1 MRQLS
6 FRLALVAPLVIGV
19 LPARAQRDSL
29 LVTPAWLA
37 AHLSDPNVIVL
48 QVGDEAAYNAGHI
61 PGARYVSLQQI
72 SAPPSGTPSLSLEMS
87 PPDLL
92 RTQLTAL
99 GVSNDSHVVTYWPK
113 DSVQSATRAMF
124 TLFYAGLS
132 NVSLLDG
139 GMPAWVKDGHE
150 LSTAVPPTKTGTL
163 APFTPAPLVV
173 DAAFVQ
179 AHVSAPGYV
188 VVDARDASFFDGT
201 NIGGPTDHR
210 VAGHIPGAHSV
221 PFNQVVTSDFHLKPA
236 QELEALFAKAGVAP
250 GATVVAYCHI
260 GQQATTTLVAARSLG
275 HPVLLYDG
283 SFEDWVRRG
292 LPVENPS
299 KKSRSRY

>member
-1 MRQLS
+1 MRRLTC
-6 FRLALVAPLVIGV
+6 RLALVILIVVGAAPVH
-19 LPARAQRDSL
+19 AQRDSL
-29 LVTPAWLA
+29 LVTPAWLS
-37 AHLSDPNVIVL
+37 AHLLDPNVIVL
-48 QVGDEAAYNAGHI
+48 HVGDEAAYNAGHI

-72 SAPPSGTPSLSLEMS
+72 SAPPVGTPPLSLEMS

-99 GVSNDSHVVTYWPK
+99 GISNDSHVVTYWPK

-139 GMPAWVKDGHE
+139 GMPAWVREGHQ
-150 LSTAVPPTKTGTL
+150 LSTDAPSARTGRL
-163 APFTPAPLVV
+163 APFTPTPLIV

-179 AHVSAPGYV
+179 AHASAPGYV
-188 VVDARDASFFDGT
+188 VVDARDAAFFDGT
-201 NIGGPTDHR
+201 SIGGPTDHK

-236 QELEALFAKAGVAP
+236 QELEALFAKAGVKP
-250 GATVVAYCHI
+250 GATVIAYCHI
-260 GQQATTTLVAARSLG
+260 GQQATTTLLAARSLG
-275 HPVLLYDG
+275 HSVLLYDG
-283 SFEDWVRRG
+283 SFEDWTRRG

-299 KKSRSRY
+299 KK

>member
-1 MRQLS
+1 MRRLS
-6 FRLALVAPLVIGV
+6 LRVALVVLLLIGAA
-19 LPARAQRDSL
+19 PARAQRESL

-37 AHLSDPNVIVL
+37 AHLSDPNLIVL
-48 QVGDEAAYNAGHI
+48 HVGDQAAYNAGHI
-61 PGARYVSLQQI
+61 PGARFVSLQQI
-72 SAPPSGTPSLSLEMS
+72 SAPPTGTPPLSLEMS
-87 PPDLL
+87 APDLL

-99 GVSNDSHVVTYWPK
+99 GISNDSHVVTYWPK

-139 GMPAWVKDGHE
+139 GMPAWVKEGHE
-150 LSTAVPPTKTGTL
+150 LTTDAPPARAGTL
-163 APFTPAPLVV
+163 APFTPAPLVI

-179 AHVSAPGYV
+179 AHASAPGYV
-188 VVDARDASFFDGT
+188 VVDARDAAFFDGT

-221 PFNQVVTSDFHLKPA
+221 PFNQVVTADFHLKPA
-236 QELEALFAKAGVAP
+236 QELEALFAKAGVKP
-250 GATVVAYCHI
+250 GVTVVAYCHI
-260 GQQATTTLVAARSLG
+260 GQQATATLLAARSLG
-275 HPVLLYDG
+275 YAVLLYDG

-292 LPVENPS
+292 LPVDNPQ
-299 KKSRSRY
+299 KK

>member
-1 MRQLS
+1 M
-6 FRLALVAPLVIGV
+6 VAAFAVV
-19 LPARAQRDSL
+19 SAAPARAQRDSL

-37 AHLSDPNVIVL
+37 THLADANVVVL
-48 QVGDEAAYNAGHI
+48 HVGDEAAYAAGHI
-61 PGARYVSLQQI
+61 PGARFVSLQQI
-72 SAPPSGTPSLSLEMS
+72 SASPVGTPPLSLEMS

-92 RTQLTAL
+92 RTQLTSL
-99 GVSNDSHVVTYWPK
+99 GISSDSHVVTYWPK
-113 DSVQSATRAMF
+113 DSIQSATRTMI
-124 TLFYAGLS
+124 TLFYAGLT

-150 LSTAVPPTKTGTL
+150 LSTAVPPAKTGTL
-163 APFTPAPLVV
+163 AAFTPTPLVV

-188 VVDARDASFFDGT
+188 VVDARDAAFFDGT
-201 NIGGPTDHR
+201 SIGGPTDHR
-210 VAGHIPGAHSV
+210 IAGHIPGAHSV

-236 QELEALFAKAGVAP
+236 QELEALFAKANVKP
-250 GATVVAYCHI
+250 GDTVVAYCHI
-260 GQQATTTLVAARSLG
+260 GQQATATLVAARSLG

-292 LPVENPS
+292 LPVDNPS
-299 KKSRSRY
+299 KKNK

>member
-1 MRQLS
+1 MRRLS
-6 FRLALVAPLVIGV
+6 SRLALVILIVMGAGPV
-19 LPARAQRDSL
+19 RAQRDSL
-29 LVTPAWLA
+29 LVTPAWLS
-37 AHLSDPNVIVL
+37 AHLLDPNVIVL
-48 QVGDEAAYNAGHI
+48 HVGDEAAYNAGHI

-72 SAPPSGTPSLSLEMS
+72 SAPPVGTPPLSLEMS

-99 GVSNDSHVVTYWPK
+99 GISNDSHVVTYWPK

-139 GMPAWVKDGHE
+139 GMPAWVREGHE
-150 LSTAVPPTKTGTL
+150 LSTAAPSAKPGTL
-163 APFTPAPLVV
+163 APFTPTPLIV

-179 AHVSAPGYV
+179 AHASAPGYV
-188 VVDARDASFFDGT
+188 VVDARDAAFFDGT
-201 NIGGPTDHR
+201 SIGGSTDHK

-221 PFNQVVTSDFHLKPA
+221 PFNQVVTSDFHLKPV
-236 QELEALFAKAGVAP
+236 QELEAVFAKAGVKP

-260 GQQATTTLVAARSLG
+260 GQQATTTLLAARSLG

-283 SFEDWVRRG
+283 SFEDWARRG
-292 LPVENPS
+292 LPVDNPS
-299 KKSRSRY
+299 KK